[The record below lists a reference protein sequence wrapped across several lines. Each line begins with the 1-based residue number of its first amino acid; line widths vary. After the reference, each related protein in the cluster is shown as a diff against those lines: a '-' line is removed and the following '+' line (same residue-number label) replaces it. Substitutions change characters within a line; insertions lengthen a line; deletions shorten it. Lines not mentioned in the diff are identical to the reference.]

1 MGVNREGANCGG
13 GGENFPHACGGEPGA
28 AAQAQETAHFPHAC
42 GGEPNKDRYAALIE
56 QFSPRM
62 WG

>member
-1 MGVNREGANCGG
+1 MCMTKKRQERIFPTHVGVSLSEYHGEGTPDD
-13 GGENFPHACGGEPGA
+13 FPHACGGEPPDLTKGSV
-28 AAQAQETAHFPHAC
+28 T
-42 GGEPNKDRYAALIE
+42 E